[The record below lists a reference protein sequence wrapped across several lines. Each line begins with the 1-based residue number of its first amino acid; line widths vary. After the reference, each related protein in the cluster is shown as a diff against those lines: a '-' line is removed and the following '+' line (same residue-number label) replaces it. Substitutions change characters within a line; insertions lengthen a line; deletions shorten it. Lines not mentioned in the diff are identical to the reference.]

1 MNDRISNE
9 ADLISAVKDKI
20 NNKNENANLL
30 SILRVN
36 YKEVYICR
44 LLCYLIDPKTKTGK
58 EFLELFV
65 KDALN
70 ITDFSLNDPEVSL
83 EVGIDDKRRIDIL
96 ITSETHIIPIEVKI
110 FADDQ
115 KNQCRDYYKYAKDDK
130 KDRELCFFYL
140 TRYGN
145 TPSKKSLGDLSEN
158 DVICIS
164 FSKEISG
171 FINKCLVKIEDDKER
186 LRAIL
191 EMLKESIDDFCGN
204 SGFYNEIKND
214 VRAYM
219 PFAKK
224 INAKKNDD
232 SVDNEAR
239 RLICAAYKDIVL
251 KEILEKYYRLVMEK
265 TEKLSEKYDL
275 TFDYNDKYREIYF
288 RIKQKY
294 DNYDL
299 VFTFMVYKPDSGTY
313 NQRRPVVGMQVFK
326 DKSKEQY
333 DKNNGLFEKLKESYN
348 ISNRYHC
355 KNWFDRDWFSDYYFD
370 QRDNF
375 KNIDDKV
382 FDLLD
387 DNEMEALVAETVE
400 KIDAYISLRLQ
411 RK

>member
-1 MNDRISNE
+1 
-9 ADLISAVKDKI
+9 
-20 NNKNENANLL
+20 
-30 SILRVN
+30 
-36 YKEVYICR
+36 
-44 LLCYLIDPKTKTGK
+44 
-58 EFLELFV
+58 
-65 KDALN
+65 
-70 ITDFSLNDPEVSL
+70 
-83 EVGIDDKRRIDIL
+83 
-96 ITSETHIIPIEVKI
+96 
-110 FADDQ
+110 
-115 KNQCRDYYKYAKDDK
+115 
-130 KDRELCFFYL
+130 
-140 TRYGN
+140 
-145 TPSKKSLGDLSEN
+145 
-158 DVICIS
+158 
-164 FSKEISG
+164 
-171 FINKCLVKIEDDKER
+171 
-186 LRAIL
+186 
-191 EMLKESIDDFCGN
+191 
-204 SGFYNEIKND
+204 
-214 VRAYM
+214 M

-348 ISNRYHC
+348 ISIRYHC
-355 KNWFDRDWFSDYYFD
+355 KYWFDRDWFSDYYFD